1 MSIGALAIA
10 CRVKNGRLDKI
21 LSKIGKITLPIY
33 LYHMPIQEQIL
44 KSRESLAN
52 VGFAFLRP
60 VITILICTTIFI
72 CADQVTCRVSNKLNK
87 LYKTVVGR
95 R

>member
-10 CRVKNGRLDKI
+10 CRVKDGRLDKI

-44 KSRESLAN
+44 KSRECLAKSLSESDPMKY
-52 VGFAFLRP
+52 R
-60 VITILICTTIFI
+60 
-72 CADQVTCRVSNKLNK
+72 
-87 LYKTVVGR
+87 
-95 R
+95 